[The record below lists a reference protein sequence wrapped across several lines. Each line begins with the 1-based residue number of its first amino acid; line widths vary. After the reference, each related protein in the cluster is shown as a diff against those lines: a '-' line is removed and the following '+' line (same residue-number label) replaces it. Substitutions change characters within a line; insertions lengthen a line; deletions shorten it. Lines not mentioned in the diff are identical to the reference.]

1 MKKLFSDYGGII
13 VGGLYGLAMRLSFA
27 LDFDFDNETTRLLTI
42 TFVMVV
48 PVIIGI
54 APMMFATKEQLE
66 SNTFRITRPF
76 LAVLVFA
83 LLALITGLEDLIC
96 ILVMGFPFCS
106 AAAIGGYIFAKI
118 MLHRKGKNGTMYLLF
133 LLPFLTAFAEEH
145 FPTPSQIYRV
155 STETIINSS
164 PELIWEN
171 VVRVRDI
178 DASEYN
184 EGFFNYAG
192 IPRPL
197 YAELD
202 KDTVGA
208 TRTGHFEGGLTFL
221 ETVTHWERNKKV
233 AFDIVVVPSSIR
245 PTIFDQHILKGK
257 HFRFLNASYELE
269 PLNAQQTKVTLTSSY
284 KLDTKINAYGAWWG
298 RTFLNDFQERLL
310 QVIKNRT
317 DNKE

>member
-1 MKKLFSDYGGII
+1 MKKLFADYGGII
-13 VGGLYGLAMRLSFA
+13 VGALYGLAMRLFFT
-27 LDFDFDNETTRLLTI
+27 LGFRFNNETTQLLTI

-83 LLALITGLEDLIC
+83 LFALITGLEDLIC
-96 ILVMGFPFCS
+96 LLVMGFPFFS

-118 MLHRKGKNGTMYLLF
+118 RLHRKNKNGTMYLLF
-133 LLPFLTAFAEEH
+133 LLPFLTAFIEDKL
-145 FPTPSQIYRV
+145 PTPSQTYQV
-155 STETIINSS
+155 SSVTIINAT
-164 PELIWEN
+164 PEKIWEN
-171 VVRVRDI
+171 VVRVREI
-178 DASEYN
+178 NSSEYD

-233 AFDIVVVPSSIR
+233 AFDIVVIPSSIR
-245 PTIFDQHILKGK
+245 QTVFDQHILKGK
-257 HFRFLNASYELE
+257 HFTFLNASYELE
-269 PLNAQQTKVTLTSSY
+269 PINAQQTKVTLTSSY
-284 KLDTKINAYGAWWG
+284 KLDTKINTYGAWWG
-298 RTFLNDFQERLL
+298 RTLLNDFQERLL
-310 QVIKNRT
+310 EVIKNRA
-317 DNKE
+317 DIS